1 MCVLRSLSVQIR
13 LIVAIVFF
21 TSSAL
26 QAQEPSSQEAL
37 RTAEGALQKIQQLVQ
52 NQRLFVDDQ
61 SQTVEAF
68 ERKLSVAK
76 SDSELAESDLKSQ
89 GLEVAELTQAYQ
101 ADAKDETQRKLNQV
115 RHGYEIAQRA
125 VNNRK
130 KRYRRI
136 EIKFEQSLK
145 DLDEIRTKLTS
156 LNQQEQRQ
164 LAYISNLRRKRE
176 QELDVQLKRL
186 AELEANAAASLLEKE
201 KSKESAQVAAA
212 PEKNN
217 EQISSAKPAFTAGP
231 VPASEPATLVKL
243 DEGKPA
249 VASLNVLDQ
258 EAVRQAQREQGRLN
272 RLIAKKTPVR
282 PIYKN
287 LFLSGS
293 KMERTSFTHL
303 GNNMYRAEAIVKA
316 GKQLLVT
323 ATTDLRIRIPDTDE
337 GEVYVFIYDAR
348 RASRGRLSMYKKSL
362 LNP

>member
-13 LIVAIVFF
+13 LVAAIVLFA
-21 TSSAL
+21 SCVL
-26 QAQEPSSQEAL
+26 QAQEPSLQESL

-68 ERKLSVAK
+68 ERKLSRAK
-76 SDSELAESDLKSQ
+76 ADSELAESELKAQ
-89 GLEVAELTQAYQ
+89 GLEVAELTRVYK

-115 RHGYEIAQRA
+115 KHGYGIAQRA

-136 EIKFEQSLK
+136 EIKFEKSLK
-145 DLDEIRTKLTS
+145 SLDVIRTKLSS

-176 QELDVQLKRL
+176 QELEVQLKRL
-186 AELEANAAASLLEKE
+186 AAFDANAAAVQNQKEKAQKAEAQLESIAGKAATVSLLVPESKAASVKPVEIDKKE
-201 KSKESAQVAAA
+201 PVVAANL
-212 PEKNN
+212 K
-217 EQISSAKPAFTAGP
+217 T
-231 VPASEPATLVKL
+231 
-243 DEGKPA
+243 
-249 VASLNVLDQ
+249 LDQ
-258 EAVRQAQREQGRLN
+258 EAVKQARRELDRLN
-272 RLIAKKTPVR
+272 RLVAKKTPVR

-293 KMERTSFTHL
+293 KMRRTNFSHL
-303 GNNMYRAEAIVKA
+303 GNNMYRAEAKVKA
-316 GKQLLVT
+316 GKQLLVA
-323 ATTDLRIRIPDTDE
+323 ATTDLRIRIPYSDDN
-337 GEVYVFIYDAR
+337 EVYVFIYDAR